1 MIIKFKYSIIF
12 IALLIAFTSVA
23 VAADVDGADVA
34 ADVTSVASADVSQS
48 VDTPVSVSDNSNENK
63 IIKNTQTD
71 VKTENRPSPEIH
83 NLNDSNFDEIITST
97 GLNGVND
104 GDVLNLTCDITRSN
118 NSYLIDKAVSF
129 EGNGKT
135 IDLNTVYG
143 YNIDASLLSPTY
155 IEFNNGA
162 SNSNITNLKFHNTQV
177 FTTTASNITFDN
189 INVTVEN
196 QGVGMSTG
204 YFSMRNGVINITV
217 KNSYFYAVNNTGC
230 SAIVITL
237 GENCTIDNNTVLG
250 SGKVGNLIYL
260 NMYGATNNANNITK
274 NRANKITNNIIS
286 CTDGENICWGITV
299 TGPRNVIENN
309 TIDITPGQYGITT
322 TWSGSYDNVT
332 NPNDTHNVSYY
343 GNKYINNTVNGKF
356 STGNYSI
363 IENNTINGASTINGH
378 ANVTNNTFL
387 GAITVHNNVRFHSN
401 NATGQT
407 ITVQKPNSC
416 FKDNVI
422 GTLTLTNKAKYT
434 YDCGGNTIGTIT
446 QNLYTNYF
454 KNCSGN
460 CPNCGSTG
468 SKLLSKLSTKQLK
481 TDSNAEIIY
490 QGTVVTSNDLTIYNN
505 GTVEIIL
512 EGENARNVLLYGQN
526 PYQSKINE
534 QTIDIT
540 DIVIY
545 VNSISFSTGGNQY
558 DMKSFKLNF
567 DNKENINLK
576 VIGAITKR
584 GGLEINGGW
593 KTVTYE
599 NLKIISDY
607 NEDTDRDIALI
618 LNGDNITLR
627 NITYTSTST
636 GAAAMAIFAGYTDN
650 TGVSGGVLIRGNN
663 IMIEN
668 SEFSIS
674 QEEFINITEWG
685 LDPED
690 FPNDFHNYGF
700 FFYKANNITFR
711 NNNFLFLSMDKDSSI
726 ESRKYSP
733 ILGGNVTTLSLV
745 DNEVNVK
752 YVPGIKLVT
761 NNSLF
766 ENNTITVQHADNT
779 IELTGDNNVVRY
791 NTLEAKGED
800 NKGDKT
806 VIVTGTGNI
815 VEQNPKVE
823 VVDPVLK
830 VDTVEFVAGSTS
842 NIQASI
848 YLGDDVASD
857 VNKGKVTFKVNGKT
871 LKDASGKTIYAK
883 VTGGVAV
890 IDDYLIPESWAKDAV
905 TIEAVYSGSADIA
918 KLSSGKVNL
927 TVTSAQAEEP
937 SITTS
942 DVSAAAGETI
952 TLSATIADNGKVINS
967 GKVVFKINGK
977 TVKNADGKVIY
988 AKVVNNQVSFEYT
1001 LPESMKAKEYN
1012 ITAVYT
1018 GNDYRLED
1026 TKTLTVN

>member
-1 MIIKFKYSIIF
+1 
-12 IALLIAFTSVA
+12 
-23 VAADVDGADVA
+23 
-34 ADVTSVASADVSQS
+34 
-48 VDTPVSVSDNSNENK
+48 
-63 IIKNTQTD
+63 
-71 VKTENRPSPEIH
+71 
-83 NLNDSNFDEIITST
+83 
-97 GLNGVND
+97 
-104 GDVLNLTCDITRSN
+104 
-118 NSYLIDKAVSF
+118 
-129 EGNGKT
+129 
-135 IDLNTVYG
+135 
-143 YNIDASLLSPTY
+143 
-155 IEFNNGA
+155 
-162 SNSNITNLKFHNTQV
+162 
-177 FTTTASNITFDN
+177 
-189 INVTVEN
+189 
-196 QGVGMSTG
+196 
-204 YFSMRNGVINITV
+204 
-217 KNSYFYAVNNTGC
+217 
-230 SAIVITL
+230 
-237 GENCTIDNNTVLG
+237 
-250 SGKVGNLIYL
+250 
-260 NMYGATNNANNITK
+260 
-274 NRANKITNNIIS
+274 
-286 CTDGENICWGITV
+286 
-299 TGPRNVIENN
+299 
-309 TIDITPGQYGITT
+309 
-322 TWSGSYDNVT
+322 
-332 NPNDTHNVSYY
+332 
-343 GNKYINNTVNGKF
+343 
-356 STGNYSI
+356 
-363 IENNTINGASTINGH
+363 
-378 ANVTNNTFL
+378 
-387 GAITVHNNVRFHSN
+387 
-401 NATGQT
+401 
-407 ITVQKPNSC
+407 
-416 FKDNVI
+416 
-422 GTLTLTNKAKYT
+422 
-434 YDCGGNTIGTIT
+434 
-446 QNLYTNYF
+446 
-454 KNCSGN
+454 
-460 CPNCGSTG
+460 